1 MRFSTQPLRR
11 RPHAL
16 LAALLFLL
24 SLAPVRGAEPPPARE
39 KKPRLVVV
47 VVIDMFPPDFLERF
61 RSRFGPDGF
70 NRLLRE
76 GASFT
81 SCFYPYAN
89 TETGPSHA
97 TLSTGTT
104 PDRHGIAANG
114 WYDFARGR
122 AVQAVEDES
131 APVVGGA
138 SRLAGASPRN
148 LMASTLADEL
158 HLATGG
164 EAKVFGVALKDR
176 SAVFSTGHTA
186 SGAYWYNIQTGTF
199 VTSRYY
205 REALPA
211 WVESFNRERGADSYY
226 GKTWKSGEKVL
237 ATLASQS
244 GRPDASFR
252 QELYYSPYGNDLV
265 FDFARELVVEEKL
278 GADPVTDFLF
288 LGLSANDGV
297 GHRWG
302 PYSEEVAD
310 MTRRTDAQ
318 LAALLQFLD
327 KQVGAGNYWLALS
340 ADHGVAPTLEQ
351 ARARGLP
358 AKNVPLTALTQALQA
373 AFAARWGEDDWLAS
387 RSEVVFNRETL
398 RKHGVGVSEAA
409 HLAGGALLGVDG
421 VLGYVAGEETRLDP
435 GLTQAVRLSTYR
447 GRSPD
452 VYVVFEP
459 FALVNGEEG
468 GTTHGS
474 PYNYD
479 THVPLIFYGAAFRAG
494 TYRERVTPADLAP
507 TLAAAL
513 GLTPP
518 ALADGRILES
528 ALRPA
533 APARRRAPAE
543 AKPR

>member
-1 MRFSTQPLRR
+1 MRFAIQPRSAGPL
-11 RPHAL
+11 AL
-16 LAALLFLL
+16 VAALFFFLPLAAW
-24 SLAPVRGAEPPPARE
+24 LAAEPPPPPTP
-39 KKPRLVVV
+39 KPRLVVV
-47 VVIDMFPPDFLERF
+47 VVIDMFPLDYFERF
-61 RSRFGPDGF
+61 GSRFGSDGF
-70 NRLLRE
+70 KRLLRD

-89 TETGPSHA
+89 TETGPGHA
-97 TLSTGTT
+97 TLATGTT

-122 AVQAVEDES
+122 MVQAVEDES

-148 LMASTLADEL
+148 LMTDTLADEL
-158 HLATGG
+158 RLATGG

-176 SAVFSTGHTA
+176 SAIFSTGHTA
-186 SGAYWYNIQTGTF
+186 SGAYWYNASTGTF

-211 WVESFNRERGADSYY
+211 WVERFNRTRGADSYY
-226 GKTWKSGEKVL
+226 GKVWKSGEKVL
-237 ATLASQS
+237 ATLASES
-244 GRPDASFR
+244 GQPDPRFR
-252 QELYYSPYGNDLV
+252 QELYYSPYGNDLA

-278 GADPVTDFLF
+278 GADAATDFLF

-310 MTRRTDAQ
+310 MTRRTDAH

-340 ADHGVAPTLEQ
+340 ADHGVAPTLAQ
-351 ARARGLP
+351 ARALGLR
-358 AKNVPLTALTQALQA
+358 ANNVPLAALAQALQA
-373 AFAARWGEDDWLAS
+373 AFAERWGEDDWLAS

-398 RKHGVGVSEAA
+398 RKHGVGVAEAA
-409 HLAGGALLGVDG
+409 HLAGGALLGVEG
-421 VLGYVAGEETRLDP
+421 VRGYVAGEETRLDA

-459 FALVNGEEG
+459 FALVNGDEG

-479 THVPLIFYGAAFRAG
+479 THVPLIFYGAAFRPG

-513 GLTPP
+513 GITPP
-518 ALADGRILES
+518 ALADGRVLES

-533 APARRRAPAE
+533 APAPRRAPRE
-543 AKPR
+543 GKPR

>member
-1 MRFSTQPLRR
+1 MRFAIQPRSAGPL
-11 RPHAL
+11 AL
-16 LAALLFLL
+16 VAALFFFLPLAAW
-24 SLAPVRGAEPPPARE
+24 LAAEPPPPPTP
-39 KKPRLVVV
+39 KPRLVVV
-47 VVIDMFPPDFLERF
+47 VVIDMFPLDYFERF
-61 RSRFGPDGF
+61 GSRFGSDGF
-70 NRLLRE
+70 KRLLRD

-89 TETGPSHA
+89 TETGPGHA
-97 TLSTGTT
+97 TLATGTT

-122 AVQAVEDES
+122 MVQAVEDES

-148 LMASTLADEL
+148 LMTDTLADEL
-158 HLATGG
+158 RLATGG

-176 SAVFSTGHTA
+176 SAIFSTGHTA
-186 SGAYWYNIQTGTF
+186 SGAYWYNASTGTF

-211 WVESFNRERGADSYY
+211 WVERFNRTRGADSYY
-226 GKTWKSGEKVL
+226 GKVWKSGEKVL
-237 ATLASQS
+237 ATLASES
-244 GRPDASFR
+244 GQPDPRFR
-252 QELYYSPYGNDLV
+252 QELYYSPYGNDLA

-278 GADPVTDFLF
+278 GADAVTDFLF

-310 MTRRTDAQ
+310 MTRRTDAH

-340 ADHGVAPTLEQ
+340 ADHGVAPTLAQ
-351 ARARGLP
+351 ARALGLR
-358 AKNVPLTALTQALQA
+358 ANNVPLAALAQALQA
-373 AFAARWGEDDWLAS
+373 AFAERWGEDDWLAS

-398 RKHGVGVSEAA
+398 RKHGVGVAEAA
-409 HLAGGALLGVDG
+409 HLAGGALLGVEG
-421 VLGYVAGEETRLDP
+421 VRGYVAGEETRLDA

-459 FALVNGEEG
+459 FALVNGDEG

-479 THVPLIFYGAAFRAG
+479 THVPLIFYGAAFRPG

-513 GLTPP
+513 GITPP
-518 ALADGRILES
+518 ALADGRVLES

-533 APARRRAPAE
+533 APAPRRAPRE
-543 AKPR
+543 GKPR

>member
-1 MRFSTQPLRR
+1 MRFAIQPRFAGL
-11 RPHAL
+11 HAL
-16 LAALLFLL
+16 LAALLFFLP
-24 SLAPVRGAEPPPARE
+24 LAAWLAAEPPPPPAP
-39 KKPRLVVV
+39 KPRLVVV
-47 VVIDMFPPDFLERF
+47 VVIDMFPLDYFERF
-61 RSRFGPDGF
+61 GSRFGPDGF
-70 NRLLRE
+70 KRLLRD

-89 TETGPSHA
+89 TETGPGHA

-122 AVQAVEDES
+122 MVQAVEDES
-131 APVVGGA
+131 APLVGGP

-148 LMASTLADEL
+148 LMTDTLADEL
-158 HLATGG
+158 RLATGG

-176 SAVFSTGHTA
+176 SAIFSTGHTA
-186 SGAYWYNIQTGTF
+186 SGAYWYNASTGTF

-211 WVESFNRERGADSYY
+211 WVERFNRTRGADSYY
-226 GKTWKSGEKVL
+226 GKVWKSGEKVL
-237 ATLASQS
+237 ATLASES
-244 GRPDASFR
+244 GQPDPRFR
-252 QELYYSPYGNDLV
+252 QELYYSPYGNDLA

-278 GADPVTDFLF
+278 GADAATDFLF

-318 LAALLQFLD
+318 LAALLQFFDQRL
-327 KQVGAGNYWLALS
+327 GAGNYWLALS
-340 ADHGVAPTLEQ
+340 ADHGVAPALAQ
-351 ARARGLP
+351 ARARGLR
-358 AKNVPLTALTQALQA
+358 ATNVPLAALAQALKA
-373 AFAARWGEDDWLAS
+373 AFAERWGEDDWLAS

-398 RKHGVGVSEAA
+398 RKHGVGIAEAA
-409 HLAGGALLGVDG
+409 HLAGGALLGVEG
-421 VLGYVAGEETRLDP
+421 VRGYVAGEETRLDA

-459 FALVNGEEG
+459 FALVNGDEG

-479 THVPLIFYGAAFRAG
+479 THVPLIFYGAAFRPG

-513 GLTPP
+513 GITPP
-518 ALADGRILES
+518 ALADGRVLES

-533 APARRRAPAE
+533 APAPRRAPRE
-543 AKPR
+543 GKPR